1 MTLGEY
7 VKQYRQMHG
16 MSQREFAKISGLSNT
31 YVSYLER
38 GYSGHGQIIA
48 PSIETYQAI
57 ARATNCTAQD
67 LLDYLDDE
75 KEESPP
81 PLVNDDEEL
90 TELLTRARDDP
101 HIRMLFSV
109 TKDATP
115 EDVEKAIKIIQM
127 LKGE

>member
-1 MTLGEY
+1 MDLSAMSVGARIRFLREEKRMTQSELADKIGTTPQNIYKYEQGIISNIPINR
-7 VKQYRQMHG
+7 VMQI
-16 MSQREFAKISGLSNT
+16 AKVFD
-31 YVSYLER
+31 VSPSL
-38 GYSGHGQIIA
+38 IA
-48 PSIETYQAI
+48 GWE
-57 ARATNCTAQD
+57 
-67 LLDYLDDE
+67 DE

-127 LKGE
+127 LKGD